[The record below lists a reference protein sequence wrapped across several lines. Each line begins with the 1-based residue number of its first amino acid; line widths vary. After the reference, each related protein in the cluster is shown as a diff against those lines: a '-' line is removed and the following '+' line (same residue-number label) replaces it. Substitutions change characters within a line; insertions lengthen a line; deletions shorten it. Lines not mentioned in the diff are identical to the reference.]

1 MSSLSIFRE
10 PAVRRARQEPVCGKS
25 DWRMPTRLQSVDTN
39 VASRLLT
46 GWIERAQFTPAQPD
60 ELRPQP
66 AIMRTDAKAPDK
78 PACHFIETPSH
89 AQPDSVLSGIVAR
102 VREFSVFKWIIR
114 AISEKPKHTSI
125 SLQESVGTSA
135 LPQKQTLELSRV
147 MSALCHKRT
156 HVPHKFREE

>member
-89 AQPDSVLSGIVAR
+89 AHAMR
-102 VREFSVFKWIIR
+102 YY
-114 AISEKPKHTSI
+114 
-125 SLQESVGTSA
+125 SA
-135 LPQKQTLELSRV
+135 LWQEFENFRSLSDHSR
-147 MSALCHKRT
+147 AANR
-156 HVPHKFREE
+156 